1 MPRLQQMKI
10 MSKKS
15 IFIIPVLFVL
25 FTAACAFGHVITG
38 VTDAVQSQVAPIT
51 QEAMKALA
59 GVTESPALP
68 AAPAKSAAAP
78 KPAQKSVVPQSSA
91 TTPVVLNGS
100 TLPVRTTAHEDIYI
114 APGVPDAF
122 VQSVVSDAALASQG
136 LMRDEG
142 WSGAPR
148 VSIFVFPSQQVWLQG
163 IAQIGQLP
171 ESEVQFQAQLK
182 GDAWITISGTAHPG
196 VYIYPIQ
203 QSSFDM
209 LHMLAHEY
217 THAIQRQV
225 LGDSVVVPDWFI
237 EGMAEAEGWRI
248 AGQTDARGYEAEQAQ
263 VMGLLRVALRRRQLI
278 PLTSISSQQS
288 WQVRLER
295 PRAATLEYGESQIAI
310 EYLQQ
315 IKGSNTPMDILHA
328 TATLHNFDSA
338 FQQVTG
344 MNAQQ
349 FQTDL
354 VKSVH

>member
-1 MPRLQQMKI
+1 
-10 MSKKS
+10 MSNKS
-15 IFIIPVLFVL
+15 SFFIPVLFLL
-25 FTAACAFGHVITG
+25 FTGACAFGDAITG

-51 QEAMKALA
+51 QEAMQALA
-59 GVTESPALP
+59 AATESPALP
-68 AAPAKSAAAP
+68 IAPVAPTKSAVPP
-78 KPAQKSVVPQSSA
+78 KPVQKSTAPQPTA
-91 TTPVVLNGS
+91 ATPVVLNGS
-100 TLPVRTTAHEDIYI
+100 ELPVRTTAHENIYV
-114 APGVPDAF
+114 APGVPDSF
-122 VQSVVSDAALASQG
+122 LQSVIGDAAFASQD
-136 LMRDEG
+136 LMQDEG

-171 ESEVQFQAQLK
+171 QNEVQCQAQLK

-225 LGDSVVVPDWFI
+225 LGDAVAVPDWFI

-248 AGQTDARGYEAEQAQ
+248 AGQTDARMDQVEHAQ
-263 VMGLLRVALRRRQLI
+263 VMALLRVAIRRRQLS

-288 WQVRLER
+288 WQARLER
-295 PRAATLEYGESQIAI
+295 PRAATLEYGESQIAV

-315 IKGSNTPMDILHA
+315 IKGSGAPMEILRA
-328 TATLHNFDSA
+328 TAALNNFNAA
-338 FQQVTG
+338 FQQVTQ
-344 MNAQQ
+344 MSVQQ
-349 FQTDL
+349 FQNTFEQ
-354 VKSVH
+354 SIR